1 MFAAE
6 SKYFTMA
13 YIEDKYTEQ
22 DYFEYVMRLKYSEAI
37 DLLRFIGKEN
47 NLNIHTSDGF
57 IKGMT
62 IYAGITQRMNQQLLQ
77 AGLHL
82 NIK

>member
-1 MFAAE
+1 MFADE

-47 NLNIHTSDGF
+47 NLNIHTADGF

-77 AGLHL
+77 AGLHV